1 MRNQRH
7 TQNFRPRPDRLVAQ
21 NIAELREKRARLRSE
36 IIQLMEL
43 GAAVV
48 ERSRVVGKDRDG
60 NDVLKTWTQP
70 RGLTADERARVS
82 ACQQEVKDIDAT
94 LRLFEP

>member
-7 TQNFRPRPDRLVAQ
+7 AQNFRPVPDRLAAR

-43 GAAVV
+43 GAAPV

-60 NDVLKTWTQP
+60 RDVLKKWTQP
-70 RGLTADERARVS
+70 RGLTADERARIG
-82 ACQQEVKDIDAT
+82 ACQQEIKGIDAT
-94 LRLFEP
+94 LRLFGP